1 MSESCALIPS
11 DILQL
16 ISADALWRAEV
27 NPVASALV
35 SLWFEDIE
43 IVTSPYHQPGYAQA
57 GVIMA
62 PWPNRLEDGRWQMGA
77 REFVASINDV
87 EGNNANHGLVLG
99 RTFDVIERTECNL
112 RLETNLFDAAAY
124 PFDVILTVNYRLQS
138 TGLEI
143 TISTKN
149 CGDASAPI
157 AFGLHPYFVA
167 EQTSHLELN
176 ARTWVQKNERNLPT
190 NAEPIEE
197 SAAAKVGLNLIEQLQ
212 VDDCFT
218 DLIDEDGFSV
228 TRLSRPAEGYIVEV
242 RQTEELSYLMLYTL
256 QEETNQKRLLI
267 AIEPQTAPVNAFK
280 NLDQV
285 KLLAAGELYVATCKI
300 NLRKSQ

>member
-16 ISADALWRAEV
+16 VSADALWRAEV

-35 SLWFEDIE
+35 SLWFDDIE
-43 IVTSPYHQPGYAQA
+43 IVTSPYQKPGYAQA

-62 PWPNRLEDGRWQMGA
+62 PWPNRLEDGRWQMGD
-77 REFVASINDV
+77 REFAAPINDF
-87 EGNNANHGLVLG
+87 EGNNANHGLLLG
-99 RTFDVIERTECNL
+99 RTFDVIEHTASNL

-124 PFDVILTVNYRLQS
+124 PFDITLTVNFQLQN

-149 CGDASAPI
+149 CGAVSAPI

-167 EQTSHLELN
+167 EPNSQLELN
-176 ARTWVQKNERNLPT
+176 ARTWIQKNERNLPT
-190 NAEPIEE
+190 HAEPIEK
-197 SAAAKVGLNLIEQLQ
+197 SAVAKAGLNLVEQLQ

-218 DLIDEDGFSV
+218 HLIEEDGFTV
-228 TRLSRPAEGYIVEV
+228 TRLSRPAAGFTVEV

-280 NLDQV
+280 NFDQV
-285 KLLAAGELYVATCKI
+285 KLLAAGEIFEATCKI
-300 NLRKSQ
+300 NLRNNR